1 MIIQTLFHPF
11 TTIWKQEP
19 VVNFCQ
25 AAAMPHEFTFYSS
38 SLYLSR
44 ISGSSTSSHSR
55 STAGNSGITH
65 PLTVLTSNYDGS
77 GAVQMRQKST
87 ISKWNYATHKP
98 TTAPTFRFFFMIQF
112 SSRLPDAQTNQCGT
126 MVQSCIF

>member
-1 MIIQTLFHPF
+1 M
-11 TTIWKQEP
+11 
-19 VVNFCQ
+19 NFCQ

-65 PLTVLTSNYDGS
+65 PLTVLTSNYDAS
-77 GAVQMRQKST
+77 GVVQMRQKST
-87 ISKWNYATHKP
+87 ISKWNSATRSP
-98 TTAPTFRFFFMIQF
+98 ATASTFRFLFMIQF
-112 SSRLPDAQTNQCGT
+112 PSRLPDAQTNQCGT
-126 MVQSCIF
+126 IVTT